1 LKKRTYSRL
10 DFFKKGAI
18 VRKLYVPAYIDRQ
31 ISFYKERSIFVI
43 VATLSMERVKFFE
56 RRMPPWQKV

>member
-1 LKKRTYSRL
+1 MHTKL

-31 ISFYKERSIFVI
+31 ISFYKERSTFVI